1 MMTWNDIKWCQWCW
15 ILGFFR
21 DFRGIFRAPKRL
33 KLQWVVKLIG
43 SFLLAFDRKYR
54 SFGVTFFFKEI
65 YATNQKYNQ
74 NQSWLACTCIPSCF
88 DLQRSLLSLHVTS
101 AVETLIWFFDAW
113 IHINVILFY
122 TCMQLFSAWLIQ
134 QAIDSP
140 FIAESFIT
148 PYSYLIFASSKAV
161 TFHSTHIAIARMMK
175 LSYCRCAPDMIKNWR
190 HSTTKGC
197 YHITCHVP
205 LEPHGTH
212 LSHSRTKLP

>member
-1 MMTWNDIKWCQWCW
+1 MKRQHCCWVLFKWCQWCW
-15 ILGFFR
+15 ILGLFR

-101 AVETLIWFFDAW
+101 AVET
-113 IHINVILFY
+113 H
-122 TCMQLFSAWLIQ
+122 
-134 QAIDSP
+134 DSP